1 MKAPKI
7 TSQQPWK
14 SDDLNEWVLE
24 AAANDSTDVVSPE
37 TTPGNANITVWDET
51 SDIAGLRVP
60 SVPSDDEETI
70 AEQLVDAGN
79 NEASQEQRLSAARD
93 NAAAAKR

>member
-7 TSQQPWK
+7 TPHEPWN

-24 AAANDSTDVVSPE
+24 AAANDRNDLVAPE
-37 TTPGNANITVWDET
+37 CTPGNAKITVWDERA
-51 SDIAGLRVP
+51 DIEGSRIAP
-60 SVPSDDEETI
+60 VPSDNEETI

-93 NAAAAKR
+93 KAAAVQR

>member
-7 TSQQPWK
+7 TPHEPWN

-24 AAANDSTDVVSPE
+24 AAANDSNDVVSPE
-37 TTPGNANITVWDET
+37 TTPGNANITIWDET
-51 SDIAGLRVP
+51 SDSAGLRVP
-60 SVPSDDEETI
+60 PVPSDNEETI

-93 NAAAAKR
+93 KAAAVQR